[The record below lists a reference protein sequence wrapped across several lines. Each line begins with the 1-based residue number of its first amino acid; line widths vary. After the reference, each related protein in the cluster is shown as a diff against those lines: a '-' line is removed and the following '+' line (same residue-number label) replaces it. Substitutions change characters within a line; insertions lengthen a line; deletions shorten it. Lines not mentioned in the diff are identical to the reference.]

1 MKEGKIELLEDGIKK
16 ECSIIF
22 SYEQNGK
29 NYIVY
34 TDNKVDNDG
43 FIKTY
48 AGEYIKTGDE
58 EKLLPVEDEK
68 ILAQIEK
75 LLEKIDGDENN

>member
-1 MKEGKIELLEDGIKK
+1 MKEGKIELLENGKTK

-22 SYEQNGK
+22 SFEKFGK

-34 TDNKVDNDG
+34 TDDQVDNDG
-43 FIKTY
+43 FVKTY
-48 AGEYIKTGDE
+48 AGEYTIEDGE

-75 LLEKIDGDENN
+75 LLEKIDGEENN

>member
-22 SYEQNGK
+22 SFEQNGK

-34 TDNKVDNDG
+34 TDDKVDEDG
-43 FIKTY
+43 FILKD
-48 AGEYIKTGDE
+48 AQL
-58 EKLLPVEDEK
+58 EKAMEV
-68 ILAQIEK
+68 ILA
-75 LLEKIDGDENN
+75 N

>member
-1 MKEGKIELLEDGIKK
+1 MKEGKIDLLENGKKK

-22 SYEQNGK
+22 SFEQNNK

-34 TDNKVDNDG
+34 TDNKVDADG

-48 AGEYIKTGDE
+48 AGEYLKEDSE
-58 EKLLPVEDEK
+58 EKLIPVEDEK

-75 LLEKIDGDENN
+75 LLEKIDGEE